1 MQCTGTWERTLTPVV
16 LTAQVTDLGHIHR
29 GHDPEQNTGRTPLR
43 NIPQV
48 QLNYM
53 ESIFVW
59 FFSSMSRQSED
70 GIEEQFHFNFNR
82 KNAIKTILRGLHRE
96 DITTNAKNGIVQT
109 RRK

>member
-48 QLNYM
+48 QLNYL

-70 GIEEQFHFNFNR
+70 AIEEQFHFNFNR
-82 KNAIKTILRGLHRE
+82 KNAIKTILRGLHRV